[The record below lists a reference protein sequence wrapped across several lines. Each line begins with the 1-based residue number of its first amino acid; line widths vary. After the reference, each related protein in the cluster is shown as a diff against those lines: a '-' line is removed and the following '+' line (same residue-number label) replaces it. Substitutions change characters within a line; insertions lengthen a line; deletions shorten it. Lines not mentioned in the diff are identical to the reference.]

1 MKIKIVYFVYVF
13 QEIWKDIVQE
23 QLGQLEKTELYEIAD
38 EIIITA
44 NCDEDQKEDF
54 QEFINSNWPKIQ
66 IQTIDNKNNFEYI
79 GIKKIWDISQYCED
93 CLILYFHTKG
103 TTHKKNKYNINS
115 PSQPKNIRKILF
127 DNTILNYKI
136 YLDEFKKNKKLDIG
150 GPFIDKSG
158 ISWYNFFWLRSSFVK
173 ENLFYPEIQESR
185 YFWETWIGKTKN
197 EEIPTTYSPI
207 TNYEK
212 LQSRDELK
220 DTHIKVWEKI
230 KEDLLREDTK
240 KIKTKKEILAVSEEK
255 KVEPKDTKP
264 EPKKIEIE
272 QKKIKNQEV
281 NKLIEN
287 NIIQNTR
294 EIKNNGNNL
303 GLLKKFIKKRNKL

>member
-23 QLGQLEKTELYEIAD
+23 QLGQLEKTELYQIAD

-44 NCDEDQKEDF
+44 NCDNEQEEGF
-54 QEFINSNWPKIQ
+54 REFINANWPKIQ
-66 IQTIDNKNNFEYI
+66 IQTIDDKNNFEYV
-79 GIKKIWDISQYCED
+79 GIKKIWDISQDCED

-103 TTHKKNKYNINS
+103 TTHKKNKYNINT

-127 DNTILNYKI
+127 DNTILNYKQ
-136 YLDEFKKNKKLDIG
+136 YLTEFEKNKKLNIG
-150 GPFIDKSG
+150 GTFIDKTG
-158 ISWYNFFWLRSSFVK
+158 ISWYNFFWVRSSFVK
-173 ENLFYPEIQESR
+173 YNLIFPEIQESR
-185 YFWETWIGKTKN
+185 YYWEEWIGKTKN
-197 EEIPTTYSPI
+197 MEIPITYSPI

-212 LQSRDELK
+212 LQSRVELT
-220 DTHIKVWEKI
+220 DLHIKVWEKI
-230 KEDLLREDTK
+230 KEGLLQKDTK
-240 KIKTKKEILAVSEEK
+240 KIETKKINNKKDILVVPEEK
-255 KVEPKDTKP
+255 KIELKNIKTDTK
-264 EPKKIEIE
+264 KINY
-272 QKKIKNQEV
+272 QDV

-303 GLLKKFIKKRNKL
+303 GLLKKIIKKRNKL

>member
-23 QLGQLEKTELYEIAD
+23 QLGQLEKTELYKIAD

-44 NCDEDQKEDF
+44 NCDNEQEKEF
-54 QEFINSNWPKIQ
+54 QEFINANWPKIQ
-66 IQTIDNKNNFEYI
+66 IQTIDDKNNFEYI
-79 GIKKIWDISQYCED
+79 GMKKIWDISQACED

-127 DNTILNYKI
+127 DNTILNYKQ
-136 YLDEFKKNKKLDIG
+136 YLTEFEKNKKLNIG
-150 GPFIDKSG
+150 GTFINKTG
-158 ISWYNFFWLRSSFVK
+158 ISWYNFFWVRSSFVK
-173 ENLFYPEIQESR
+173 YNLIFPEIQESK
-185 YFWETWIGKTKN
+185 YYWEGWIGKTKN
-197 EEIPTTYSPI
+197 MEVPITYSPI

-212 LQSRDELK
+212 LQSRVELR
-220 DTHIKVWEKI
+220 DLHIKVWEKI
-230 KEDLLREDTK
+230 KEGLLQEDAKKIETKKINTKKDILVVPEEKKIELKNIKTDTK
-240 KIKTKKEILAVSEEK
+240 KINY
-255 KVEPKDTKP
+255 
-264 EPKKIEIE
+264 
-272 QKKIKNQEV
+272 QNV

-287 NIIQNTR
+287 NTIQNTR

-303 GLLKKFIKKRNKL
+303 GLLKKIIKKRNKL